1 MQIGRVKLANPV
13 LAAPMAGVSDRAYRI
28 LAREFG
34 CGLAC
39 TEMVSDQ
46 ALLYGNPRT
55 LIILD
60 RTGEPGP
67 LSVQIFGSNPDYMAE
82 AAVIVES
89 MGADIIDLNM
99 GCPTPKIVNNGEGAA
114 LMKNPELAV
123 RIVRAVTGRVKVPV
137 TVKMRKGWDG
147 NSVNAVA
154 LALLVEGAGAQA
166 VTIHGRL
173 RSQFY
178 SGQADW
184 DIIREVREA
193 VKIPVIGNGDIGGPR
208 DAERMLRQTGCA
220 AVMIG
225 RASMGNPWIFQQT
238 VFYLATGESLEPPA
252 CREKIEVALRHLD
265 LLQETKGERRAV
277 LEMRKH
283 AAWYIKGQQEAAKTR
298 EKIYRAE
305 SAREIKSILLAM
317 ISYCS

>member
-28 LAREFG
+28 LAREFC

-60 RTGEPGP
+60 RTGETGP

-114 LMKNPELAV
+114 LMKNPELAA
-123 RIVRAVTGRVKVPV
+123 RIVREVTGQVKVPV

-147 NSVNAVA
+147 NSVNAVE
-154 LALLVEGAGAQA
+154 LALLVEEAGAQA

-193 VKIPVIGNGDIGGPR
+193 VKIPVIGNGDICGHR
-208 DAERMLRQTGCA
+208 DAEKMMRQTGCA

-225 RASMGNPWIFQQT
+225 RASMGNPWIFKQT
-238 VFYLATGESLEPPA
+238 VVYLATGEYLEPPA
-252 CREKIEVALRHLD
+252 CREKVEIALRHFD
-265 LLQETKGERRAV
+265 LLEETKGERRAV

-283 AAWYIKGQQEAAKTR
+283 AAWYIKGLPEAAKTR
-298 EKIYRAE
+298 EKIHRAE
-305 SAREIKSILLAM
+305 SAREIKSILLEM
-317 ISYCS
+317 IT